1 MIKYKDNPQTND
13 EVTRKKFQAGMAL
26 FRKSTAKKDFAY
38 LKVTSLLCRRNLAPG
53 SSLESAS
60 AEQRAWYEIGADGG
74 VFSSS
79 RSMRNF

>member
-53 SSLESAS
+53 SLLESGS
-60 AEQRAWYEIGADGG
+60 AE
-74 VFSSS
+74 
-79 RSMRNF
+79 